1 MAQGAAPAV
10 QLTAPGGWSAWA
22 GTARGRYTSDLSA
35 APPRLTSLPLRVD
48 CERHSP
54 YSDYCILN

>member
-1 MAQGAAPAV
+1 MAQGTAPAA
-10 QLTAPGGWSAWA
+10 QLTASGGWSAWA

-35 APPRLTSLPLRVD
+35 APPCLISPRLEVD